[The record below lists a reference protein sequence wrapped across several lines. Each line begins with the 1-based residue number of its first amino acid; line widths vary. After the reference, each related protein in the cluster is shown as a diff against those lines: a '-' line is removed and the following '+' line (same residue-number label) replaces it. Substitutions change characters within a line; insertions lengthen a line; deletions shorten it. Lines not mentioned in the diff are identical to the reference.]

1 MPSSEMQSDDPGGF
15 VMAPVDPEVTPVPGG
30 TATRS
35 RFSELDAKGSAFKSL
50 RIALFYLALL
60 ALWQL
65 LYSLHV
71 WSPYLLPSPSDVWHS
86 FVDYVDNGLIQKAV
100 RASLQRLLIG
110 YAISIA
116 VGLIIGMA
124 CGTNKYVDETLGS
137 LVLGL
142 QSLPSITWLP
152 LAILWFGL
160 NQNAIIFVTFMGSVG
175 AIAISARAGVQA
187 IPPLYRR
194 AAATMGANHYQSVR
208 YVLLPAMVPS
218 MAQGLKLGWSFAWRS
233 LMAAEL
239 IFVTTGLGHL
249 LNLGRDLNN
258 MSLVLAIMFVIV
270 AIGLAVDRIFFARV
284 EAWVQERWGLQTA

>member
-1 MPSSEMQSDDPGGF
+1 
-15 VMAPVDPEVTPVPGG
+15 
-30 TATRS
+30 
-35 RFSELDAKGSAFKSL
+35 
-50 RIALFYLALL
+50 
-60 ALWQL
+60 
-65 LYSLHV
+65 
-71 WSPYLLPSPSDVWHS
+71 
-86 FVDYVDNGLIQKAV
+86 
-100 RASLQRLLIG
+100 
-110 YAISIA
+110 
-116 VGLIIGMA
+116 
-124 CGTNKYVDETLGS
+124 LGS

-194 AAATMGANHYQSVR
+194 AAATMGASRYQSVR

-239 IFVTTGLGHL
+239 IFVTMGLGHL

-284 EAWVQERWGLQTA
+284 EAWVQERWGLEAA

>member
-1 MPSSEMQSDDPGGF
+1 MPSSKMQSDDPGGF

-110 YAISIA
+110 YAISIV

-124 CGTNKYVDETLGS
+124 CGSSKYVDETLGS
-137 LVLGL
+137 VVLGM

-194 AAATMGANHYQSVR
+194 AAATMGANRYQSVR